1 MALRLGKTA
10 VVVWLGFV
18 LAWQGF
24 TAASVSSGAMPAAGS
39 DSCCRSSCD
48 ECAPACCG
56 RPTQPSSPYTPAPA
70 RSSSHNELQAIALPF
85 AATLALYLPS
95 SVEFSFGPS
104 PSPVAAVPLFKRDCS
119 YLI

>member
-1 MALRLGKTA
+1 MALRLGKAA

-24 TAASVSSGAMPAAGS
+24 TAVPFGSGAMPVAGS
-39 DSCCRSSCD
+39 GSCCRSSCD

-56 RPTQPSSPYTPAPA
+56 RPTQPASPYTPVPV
-70 RSSSHNELQAIALPF
+70 RSSHNELQAIALPL
-85 AATLALYLPS
+85 ANTLALYSPS
-95 SVEFSFGPS
+95 AGEFSFGPS
-104 PSPVAAVPLFKRDCS
+104 PSPVAAVPLFQRDCS